1 MFDVR
6 ISLALA
12 LFLGAVARSPAA
24 DSNTLPPE
32 MQWPAATRETRPWTR
47 WWWMGS
53 AVDQTNL
60 ARLLTDYRQAG
71 LGGVEICPIYGAKGY
86 EDRFIDF
93 LSPKWMD
100 MLAYTTTEAKRL
112 DLGVDLTT
120 GTGWPFGGPE
130 VTADDASA
138 RVNFRRYELNG
149 GETFAGPFP
158 RGRIQCVEAFLQNPS
173 VASVPS
179 VPQSLIDLTTNLV
192 GGQLH
197 WTAPPGRWRLYAV
210 AIESPVQ
217 KVKRAAP
224 GGVGDVLDPFS
235 TTAMDHYLARFDR
248 AFADYHGA
256 MPRCQF
262 HDSYEYYNAD
272 WCPDFFN
279 EFQQRRGYDLRTELP
294 AFFGD
299 GSGDAI
305 ARVRGDYRETISD
318 LHRAYIQRWT
328 DWAHSHGSWSREQ
341 AHGSPANLIDVYATA
356 DIPETEIFGSIDESA
371 ILMNKFSSSAAHV
384 AGRKFA
390 SSESFTWLTN
400 HFEATLAQV
409 KQAADYLFLSGVNHI
424 FFHGIPYSP
433 ADAPWPGWQFY
444 AAVNFGPEGGLWH
457 DLPAFNAYVTRC
469 QSILQ
474 SGQSANDVL
483 LYFPIYDLWNSR
495 ADLLMTFTVHNV
507 DQWLGPTPFYSAAR
521 TLWTRGYGYDVVS
534 DAFLKQAELKD
545 GGIVLNGNRYRVI
558 VVPQTGLLPPATLR
572 TLLALAR
579 DGAQVVFQGKPPED
593 VPGFGNREQ
602 RRAELKSDWSPL
614 NWKTN
619 DMHVREA
626 TIGKGRFLNADDLET
641 LLQTADVTREPC
653 VDAGL
658 RFVRRTHTDGYHY
671 FIANRSSKAVDGWVA
686 LGTRAS
692 SAILLDPRA
701 DDRVGVGAL
710 RDAGGA
716 TQIYLQLE
724 PGESCIVRTF
734 DNKKVDGPAWH
745 YVESSGTAQT
755 LAGDWSVH
763 FIEGGPQL
771 PAAYQTRELASWT
784 TRDDPEAKRFAG
796 TAAYTI
802 EFDRPSGGA
811 VDWLLDLGRVCE
823 SARVTLNGHPLMP
836 LWCPPF
842 AEPVGQWLKP
852 GKNELRVEVT
862 NIAAN
867 RVADLDRRK
876 VNWKYF
882 YDTNVVNRSYR
893 PFDASDW
900 PLFDSGLLGPVTLT
914 PLEAAK
920 VE

>member
-1 MFDVR
+1 MR
-6 ISLALA
+6 
-12 LFLGAVARSPAA
+12 
-24 DSNTLPPE
+24 
-32 MQWPAATRETRPWTR
+32 WPTPTREARPWTR

-53 AVDQTNL
+53 AVDKTNL
-60 ARLLTDYRQAG
+60 TRLLTEYRDAG

-86 EDRFIDF
+86 EDSFIDF

-100 MLAYTTTEAKRL
+100 MLAHTTTEAERL

-130 VTADDASA
+130 VTSEDASA
-138 RVNFRRYELNG
+138 RVNFLHYELNG
-149 GETFAGPFP
+149 GESFSGSFP
-158 RGRIQCVEAFLQNPS
+158 RGRIQSVMAFPEKAADPTNTDASLAKPEASGAAPLD
-173 VASVPS
+173 
-179 VPQSLIDLTTNLV
+179 LITNIVNGRLN
-192 GGQLH
+192 
-197 WTAPPGRWRLYAV
+197 WTAPPARWRVYAV
-210 AIESPVQ
+210 AIDSGVQ

-235 TTAMDHYLARFDR
+235 VTAMNDYLERFDR
-248 AFADYHGA
+248 AFSGYHGE
-256 MPRCQF
+256 MPRCEF

-272 WCPDFFN
+272 WCPDFLDQF
-279 EFQQRRGYDLRTELP
+279 EQRRGYDLRTQLP
-294 AFFGD
+294 ALFGD
-299 GSGDAI
+299 GLGDTV

-474 SGQSANDVL
+474 SGESANDVL

-495 ADLLMTFTVHNV
+495 SDLLMTFTVHNV

-534 DAFLKQAELKD
+534 DAFLKQAKVND
-545 GGIVLNGNRYRVI
+545 GGIVLNGNRYRVV
-558 VVPQTGLLPPATLR
+558 VVPETSLLPPATL
-572 TLLALAR
+572 LALKTLAS
-579 DGAQVVFQGKPPED
+579 DGATVIFQGKLPED
-593 VPGFGNREQ
+593 VPGFGSLYQ
-602 RRAELKSDWSPL
+602 RRAELKSAWSDV
-614 NWKTN
+614 NWGKSGALARPA
-619 DMHVREA
+619 V
-626 TIGKGRFLNADDLET
+626 IGKGRFINGTDLEA
-641 LLQTADVTREPC
+641 LLEAASVAREPC

-658 RFVRRTHTDGYHY
+658 RFVRRRHADGYNY
-671 FIANRSSKAVDGWVA
+671 FIANRSAKAVEGWIT
-686 LGTRAS
+686 LGTPAN
-692 SAILLDPRA
+692 SAVLLDPRVE
-701 DDRVGVGAL
+701 DRVGVAAL
-710 RDAGGA
+710 RNSPG
-716 TQIYLQLE
+716 TSQLKQVYLQLE
-724 PGESCIVRTF
+724 PGESCFVRTF
-734 DNKKVDGPAWH
+734 TIKKVDGPAWS
-745 YVESSGTAQT
+745 YFERGGAPQPLTGNWNVS
-755 LAGDWSVH
+755 

-771 PAAYQTRELASWT
+771 PAPYETRDLASWT
-784 TRDDPEAKRFAG
+784 ARDDPEAKRFAG

-802 EFDRPSGGA
+802 EFNLPAGDAS
-811 VDWLLDLGRVCE
+811 DWLLDLGRVCE
-823 SARVTLNGHPLMP
+823 SARVTLNGHPLAT

-842 AEPVGQWLKP
+842 SEPVGQWLRP
-852 GKNELRVEVT
+852 GRNELRVEVT
-862 NIAAN
+862 NLAAN
-867 RVADLDRRK
+867 RIADLDRRK

-882 YDTNVVNRSYR
+882 YDANVVNRAYR

-900 PLFDSGLLGPVTLT
+900 PLFDSGLLGPATLT
-914 PLEAAK
+914 PLKAVNLK
-920 VE
+920 